1 MYHVGDEFFK
11 EVFQELLGGQQRGL
25 VQLLLPQVVVI
36 VHRLQRN
43 MKEKVSVKQQDT
55 GRRSFYTRKQKKEML
70 NDSYLCMRLV
80 DV

>member
-55 GRRSFYTRKQKKEML
+55 VKGVFTQESKKR
-70 NDSYLCMRLV
+70 NV
-80 DV
+80 K

>member
-43 MKEKVSVKQQDT
+43 MKEKVSVKRQDT

>member
-43 MKEKVSVKQQDT
+43 MKEKVSVKRQDT
-55 GRRSFYTRKQKKEML
+55 GRRGFYTRKQKKEML